1 MSLKLKNKEM
11 EMDNNANPT
20 LNQQLK
26 DGILDAEEICHQP
39 IFGKRKSTK
48 QFNLRKKER
57 ELVNKLNMTY
67 VEISLL
73 LQCFRQDKFDFDELR
88 DRKALELNL
97 MTKSI
102 KKEVIDIAD
111 QADHLANHLEDRRMN
126 ILKMEERIYEQDLKI
141 NKIQIALVK
150 LLMKQNPNMRVEDIV
165 KSHVK
170 DSMDLT
176 SYLQPQAQKKF
187 SIRKSPFY

>member
-111 QADHLANHLEDRRMN
+111 
-126 ILKMEERIYEQDLKI
+126 
-141 NKIQIALVK
+141 
-150 LLMKQNPNMRVEDIV
+150 
-165 KSHVK
+165 
-170 DSMDLT
+170 
-176 SYLQPQAQKKF
+176 
-187 SIRKSPFY
+187 